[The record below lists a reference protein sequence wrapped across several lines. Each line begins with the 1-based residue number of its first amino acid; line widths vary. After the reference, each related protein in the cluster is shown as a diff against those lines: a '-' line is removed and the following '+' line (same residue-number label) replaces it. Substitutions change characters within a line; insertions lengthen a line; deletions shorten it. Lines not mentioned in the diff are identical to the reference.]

1 MIKMLKAI
9 AGLVVLASF
18 GLGACGGDDSDAG
31 SGSTVD
37 SMAGD
42 STAGSSGSDADDPGR
57 VVALG
62 EEFLLADLLAL
73 GIQPVASTATVVDA
87 GFQGV
92 DEFDTEAIEALSG
105 TEPNLEQLA
114 GLRPDVIVATDFVV
128 DYVGRDTLGS
138 LGELVAVPSDDD
150 PATRLRTVAEAFGRE
165 AQADALLADLDAAVT
180 DATDAVAASGEPC
193 VVSVATAYPSQL
205 ALWVDGPVN
214 IPQALLDMGCELD
227 PAPDAV
233 EGIPG
238 GATEG
243 RAFVSL
249 EQIGLLDAPVIV
261 VMQSAAVEG
270 EPAAYAA
277 LTDDPLWQALPAV
290 EAGSVI
296 ELDRL
301 AYPGVAGQIRL
312 LDELA
317 VSLS

>member
-1 MIKMLKAI
+1 MTRIVKVTS
-9 AGLVVLASF
+9 GLVVLAGF
-18 GLGACGGDDSDAG
+18 VFGACGGDDGDTGDAATP
-31 SGSTVD
+31 GST
-37 SMAGD
+37 APG
-42 STAGSSGSDADDPGR
+42 GDDPGR

-73 GIQPVASTATVVDA
+73 GIQPVASTATVLDA

-92 DEFDTEAIEALSG
+92 DEFDTEGIEVLSG
-105 TEPNLEQLA
+105 TEANLEQLA
-114 GLRPDVIVATDFVV
+114 ALRPDVIVATDFVV
-128 DYVGRDTLGS
+128 DYVGRDTLEGIS
-138 LGELVAVPSDDD
+138 EVVTVPADDD
-150 PATRLRTVAEAFGRE
+150 PATRLQALGEEFGRE
-165 AQADALLADLDAAVT
+165 AEADALLGDLDAAVS
-180 DATDAVAASGEPC
+180 DATDAVAATGEPC
-193 VVSVATAYPSQL
+193 VVSVATAYPSQI

-227 PAPDAV
+227 PGPDAV

-243 RAFVSL
+243 RAFVSS
-249 EQIGLLDAPVIV
+249 EQLGLLDAPVIV
-261 VMQSAAVEG
+261 VMQSEAVEG

-277 LTDDPLWQALPAV
+277 LTDDPLWQRLPAV
-290 EAGSVI
+290 EAGAVI

>member
-1 MIKMLKAI
+1 MTRIVKVTS
-9 AGLVVLASF
+9 GLVVLAGF
-18 GLGACGGDDSDAG
+18 VFGACGGDDGDTGDAATP
-31 SGSTVD
+31 GST
-37 SMAGD
+37 APG
-42 STAGSSGSDADDPGR
+42 GDDPGR

-73 GIQPVASTATVVDA
+73 GIQPVASTATVLDA

-92 DEFDTEAIEALSG
+92 DEFDTEGIEVLSG
-105 TEPNLEQLA
+105 TEANLEQLA
-114 GLRPDVIVATDFVV
+114 ALRPDVIVATDFVV
-128 DYVGRDTLGS
+128 DYVGRDTLEGIS
-138 LGELVAVPSDDD
+138 EVVTVPADDD
-150 PATRLRTVAEAFGRE
+150 PATRLQALGEEFGRE
-165 AQADALLADLDAAVT
+165 AEADALLGDLDAAVS
-180 DATDAVAASGEPC
+180 DATDAVAATGEPC
-193 VVSVATAYPSQL
+193 VVSVATAYPSQI

-227 PAPDAV
+227 PGPDAV

-261 VMQSAAVEG
+261 VMQSEAVEG

-277 LTDDPLWQALPAV
+277 LTDDPLWQTLPAV
-290 EAGSVI
+290 EGGAVI